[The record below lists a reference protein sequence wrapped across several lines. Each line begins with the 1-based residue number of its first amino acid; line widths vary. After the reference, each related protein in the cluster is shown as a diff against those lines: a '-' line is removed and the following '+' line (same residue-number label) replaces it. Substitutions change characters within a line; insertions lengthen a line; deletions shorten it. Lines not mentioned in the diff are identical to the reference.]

1 MKRFVLVAALATLSV
16 GGCANV
22 PTSPNA
28 MDNVDTAKVASVNRM
43 ARLQG
48 ILLQW
53 VNYPIRKDA
62 STAPTPTSAGT

>member
-1 MKRFVLVAALATLSV
+1 MKRFVLVAAFATLSV
-16 GGCANV
+16 GGCASV
-22 PTSPNA
+22 ATSPTA

-53 VNYPIRKDA
+53 VNYPIRKDGA
-62 STAPTPTSAGT
+62 PAPTSTGT